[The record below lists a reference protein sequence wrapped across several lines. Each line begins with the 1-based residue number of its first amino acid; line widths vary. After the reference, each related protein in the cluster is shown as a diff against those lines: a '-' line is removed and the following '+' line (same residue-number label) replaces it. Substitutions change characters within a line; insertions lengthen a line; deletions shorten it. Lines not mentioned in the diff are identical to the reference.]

1 MKAFT
6 PLLDIDSVLP
16 ILSEIAIFGGMTDD
30 QMHAILGSLETG
42 LYAIKEPVFEKGE
55 EPTHVYIVKRG
66 KIELSITDGEIVLE
80 KKTLRVGDC
89 FGLASLMAMHR
100 HTATAVALE
109 PSEVIVL
116 SRSALIRLQ
125 KEDCRLFSLL
135 MMNVSR
141 ELARRL
147 KLTDELLL
155 QHLRTEDV

>member
-1 MKAFT
+1 MKAFV
-6 PLLDIDSVLP
+6 PLLDIDSVIP
-16 ILSEIAIFGGMTDD
+16 ILSEIAIFGGMSDD
-30 QMHAILGSLETG
+30 QLHAILRCLETG
-42 LYAIKEPVFEKGE
+42 FYAVKEPIFEKGE
-55 EPTHVYIVKRG
+55 EPTHVYVVKRG

-80 KKTLRVGDC
+80 KKTLTVGDC

-116 SRSALIRLQ
+116 SRSGLIRLQ

-155 QHLRTEDV
+155 KHLRPAEA